1 MADKATLECIDDFLA
16 QKRIAMV
23 GISREARSFSVSLY
37 KEFCARGY
45 DVVPVNPKV
54 NEVMGKKCY
63 ARVQDIEPP
72 VEGALVM
79 TSAGAT
85 EQVVKDCVEAGI
97 RRVWMY
103 RAGGMGAVSEKGI
116 ALCREK
122 GIRVVPG
129 ECPFMFL
136 PGSGGVHKVHGWFR
150 KLTGRYPRHV
160 HT

>member
-23 GISREARSFSVSLY
+23 GISREAGSFSASLY
-37 KEFCARGY
+37 KELCARGY
-45 DVVPVNPKV
+45 EVVLVNPKV
-54 NEVMGKKCY
+54 NELIGKKCY

-85 EQVVKDCVEAGI
+85 EQVVNDCVEAGV

-103 RAGGMGAVSEKGI
+103 RAGGAGAVSEKAI
-116 ALCREK
+116 ALCHEK

-136 PGSGGVHKVHGWFR
+136 PQSGGIHKVHGWFR
-150 KLTGRYPRHV
+150 KLTGRYPRQV
-160 HT
+160 QA